1 MTDYTIRAWQ
11 SQDKEDLAALWQVA
25 FGDDRGFID
34 SFFETFVTHENA
46 CMVAEADGRV
56 VSAMYIIPGY
66 TLYPYRKNTLT
77 GAYTYALATLP
88 EYRGQGIGKA
98 VYQAANQRALAQAD
112 VACVL
117 PAEEGLY
124 PFYQDAAGAA
134 PLSYVKQARFT
145 REELKDVASG
155 MAARIPALKY
165 AGMREML
172 LGGMP
177 HVTFPMALFELMEE
191 NGADFF
197 VLEGGIAA
205 TERDGDVCRVTELL
219 DPNTD
224 GMKSIASIAKWCA
237 AKEYIVRT
245 PVFFDGPGQVR
256 PLMLAAMNTKPD
268 YPMPNDLWWGFG
280 LE

>member
-1 MTDYTIRAWQ
+1 MTDYTIRSWQ
-11 SQDKEDLAALWQVA
+11 SQDKEALRALWQVA
-25 FGDDRGFID
+25 FGDDPSYID
-34 SFFETFVTHENA
+34 SFFETFLTSENA
-46 CMVAEADGRV
+46 CVVAEVDGQV

-66 TLYPYRKNTLT
+66 TLYPYRKNTLS

-88 EYRGQGIGKA
+88 AYRGQGIGKA

-117 PAEEGLY
+117 PAEQSLY
-124 PFYQDAAGAA
+124 PFYEAAAGAA
-134 PLSYVKQARFT
+134 PLSYVKEARFT
-145 REELKDVASG
+145 REELKGLPAG

-177 HVTFPMALFELMEE
+177 HVTFPTELFELMEGS
-191 NGADFF
+191 GADFF

-205 TERDGDVCRVTELL
+205 TETTDGVCHVIELL

-224 GMKSIASIAKWCA
+224 NMKSIASIAKWCA
-237 AKEYIVRT
+237 AQEYIVRT
-245 PVFFDGPGQVR
+245 PVFFDGPGQRR
-256 PLMLAAMNTKPD
+256 PLMLAAMSSRPS